1 MIKEIVILIMI
12 MIIFFQHAYSQG
24 LKMPTQQHW
33 RRETTTENK
42 TGLTKDYHHFGSFF
56 PFKKE
61 KTGSWILMMKLRDL
75 RFLKFFTTNKK
86 IFRVELAHGPWN
98 WLSSRV
104 CPSAINATKIA
115 TRVFVSLFEFEN
127 NPSLPCQ
134 IVFLKGISPLTLFFF
149 AKMH

>member
-1 MIKEIVILIMI
+1 MLIHRGWRC
-12 MIIFFQHAYSQG
+12 QHSSTG
-24 LKMPTQQHW
+24 EERQQL
-33 RRETTTENK
+33 RIRQD
-42 TGLTKDYHHFGSFF
+42 LQRISHHFGSFF

-104 CPSAINATKIA
+104 CPRAINATKIA

-149 AKMH
+149 LPKCISHETLPVAPVT